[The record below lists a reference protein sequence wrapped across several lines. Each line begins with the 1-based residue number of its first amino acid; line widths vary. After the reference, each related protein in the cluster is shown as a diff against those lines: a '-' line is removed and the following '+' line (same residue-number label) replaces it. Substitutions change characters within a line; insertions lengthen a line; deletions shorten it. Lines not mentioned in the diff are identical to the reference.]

1 MFGAISFQPT
11 HIESLNSRNM
21 KKVFVFCIGG
31 TGIRVMKSITM
42 LMAGGMSTNGYT
54 VVPVILDPHLD
65 LEEKK
70 RLHSLIDGYED
81 IYKKSINNGTSTL
94 NHLDGFFNSEIKT
107 LPEICNQTNDT
118 QQATGTKEKFR
129 SYINLA
135 NLGADDINNYFV
147 ETLFSTKN
155 LDNPLSVGFKGNPN
169 VGTVVLGDI
178 IEGATWFKD
187 FKTHCE
193 KDDRVFIIS
202 SIFGG
207 TGASG
212 YPLLE
217 KKIRFAENEPT
228 VKNAVMG
235 AVTVLPYY
243 GLKDPTTTGSD
254 IDSANFYTKTK
265 AALAYY
271 DGTVKSDYLYY
282 IGEKSL
288 KQVYDNDEK
297 KQDDKANFIE
307 LVAASALFDFLKR
320 ERPDQQQYLTRAI
333 ESDQESLDL
342 ISLGRGYKDI
352 VKSVSDY
359 MLLRNFIKILP
370 SEKYFPLIK
379 NRGFNEKFYKD
390 APFQT
395 LLRFTDIYYQWYI
408 ELAQNK
414 RAFAPLHYEN
424 TKQMSGWIK
433 GVELDAKDDSYYL
446 LSMIKAS
453 NQDKSKDHSNT
464 FRHFLKFAYDA
475 IDIYTNKIY
484 S

>member
-1 MFGAISFQPT
+1 
-11 HIESLNSRNM
+11 M

-54 VVPVILDPHLD
+54 VVPIILDPHLD

-70 RLHSLIDGYED
+70 NLHSLIDSYED
-81 IYKKSINNGTSTL
+81 IYKKSIYNGSSTL
-94 NHLDGFFNSEIKT
+94 NHLDGFFNSEIRTIHGAHK
-107 LPEICNQTNDT
+107 IAVSN
-118 QQATGTKEKFR
+118 EKFR
-129 SYINLA
+129 SYIGLA
-135 NLGADDINNYFV
+135 NLGVDDLNNYLV

-169 VGTVVLGDI
+169 VGTVVLGEM
-178 IEGATWFKD
+178 IEGADWFKA
-187 FKTHCE
+187 FKLHCE
-193 KDDRVFIIS
+193 KEDRVFIIS

-217 KKIRFAENEPT
+217 KKIRLAENEPA
-228 VKNAVMG
+228 VKNALMG

-243 GLKDPTTTGSD
+243 GLKDPSTTGSD

-271 DGTVKSDYLYY
+271 QGTVKSDYLYY
-282 IGEKSL
+282 VGEKSL

-320 ERPDQQQYLTRAI
+320 EKPDNQQFLTRAI
-333 ESDQESLDL
+333 ESDEESLDL
-342 ISLGRGYKDI
+342 VSLGRGYKDI
-352 VKSVSDY
+352 VKSVADF
-359 MLLRNFIKILP
+359 MLLRNFVVSLP
-370 SEKYFPLIK
+370 SEKFFPLSK
-379 NRGFNEKFYKD
+379 NRGFNEDFYMD
-390 APFQT
+390 SAFQA
-395 LLRFTDIYYQWYI
+395 LNRFTEIYYRWYT

-414 RAFAPLHYEN
+414 RAFAPLHYDN
-424 TKQMSGWIK
+424 PKDMAGWIK
-433 GVELDAKDDSYYL
+433 SIELDAKDDSYYL

-453 NQDKSKDHSNT
+453 NQDKSKDHSNK
-464 FRHFLKFAYDA
+464 FRFFLKFAYDA
-475 IDIYTNKIY
+475 IDKYTSKINR
-484 S
+484 